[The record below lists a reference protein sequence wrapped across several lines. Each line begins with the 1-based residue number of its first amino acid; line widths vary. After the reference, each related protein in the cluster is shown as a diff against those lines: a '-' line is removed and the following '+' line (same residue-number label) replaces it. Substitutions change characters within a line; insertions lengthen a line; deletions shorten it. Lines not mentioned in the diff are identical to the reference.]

1 MLLGKSSECLASNE
15 DRVYEKSGT
24 VNVSNVRFG
33 RAVGVSAWRQE
44 SLNVPGRQGLG
55 AHAWF

>member
-1 MLLGKSSECLASNE
+1 MSALQATRTE
-15 DRVYEKSGT
+15 YEKSGT

-33 RAVGVSAWRQE
+33 RAVGVADWRQE